1 MFFRIERT
9 GPPGGGPARSL
20 LPVPYPHPLMF
31 RAAVIRDGLRPAG
44 LYIPARLVTS
54 SLLRVV
60 SRPSWKYPPG
70 PAKSRTPPRATRS
83 RVPRSQRLR
92 PGRRRFAPF
101 HTDRSTPLSCSVP
114 QALLTAS
121 HPRVGAGNVSR
132 PRLRVGPAAHGTH
145 CLPVATSSSRPAP
158 SALEPTALRLR
169 RISPARLSGPLPSV
183 HSPLH
188 LSDSAPSVFSGFKLP
203 ATGSACQID

>member
-20 LPVPYPHPLMF
+20 RSVPCPHPHTF
-31 RAAVIRDGLRPAG
+31 PAWPG
-44 LYIPARLVTS
+44 TGNLCLCLAGPFIFGAPLQPIAFARSTCVN
-54 SLLRVV
+54 
-60 SRPSWKYPPG
+60 RPSWKYPPA
-70 PAKSRTPPRATRS
+70 PALSRTPPRATRS

-92 PGRRRFAPF
+92 RRRFAPF

-114 QALLTAS
+114 LLTAS

-132 PRLRVGPAAHGTH
+132 PLLRVGPAIPPPTPTPAHGTH
-145 CLPVATSSSRPAP
+145 CPPIRAYGA
-158 SALEPTALRLR
+158 SAFGA
-169 RISPARLSGPLPSV
+169 ISVPPDLSGPLPSV

-188 LSDSAPSVFSGFKLP
+188 LSDSALSVSARYLP
-203 ATGSACQID
+203 AKSTS